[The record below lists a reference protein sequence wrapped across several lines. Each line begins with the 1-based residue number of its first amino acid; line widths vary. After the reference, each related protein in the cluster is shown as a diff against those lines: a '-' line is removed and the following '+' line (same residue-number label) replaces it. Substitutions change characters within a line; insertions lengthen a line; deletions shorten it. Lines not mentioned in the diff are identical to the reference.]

1 MDWLLRQSWQV
12 RRSRR
17 YLQTRGAAPMAK
29 TIQAEQSGFAT
40 IGIDIGKDVLHLV
53 GFDHDGRITLRR
65 KIKRLALVS
74 TFEAL
79 SPCIVGMEACLSA
92 HFVSRTLRK
101 LGFEPR
107 IIPAKYTKPF
117 IKGQKNDYNDAE
129 AIAEAALRP
138 NLNLVAEKTQAQLD
152 LQALHRVRSRL
163 VSRRTATINQIRAF
177 LIEQG
182 IAVRTGSRA
191 LRNSLFAI
199 LKNRA
204 DEISPR
210 MSAIII
216 DLHDDWSALDDRIAR
231 ISTEIE
237 EMSQQEENCRR
248 LMSVPGI
255 GPIISTA
262 MVAAIGTGEAFD
274 RGRDFGAWL
283 GLVPR
288 QFSTGGSTILG
299 RISKRG
305 SRYLRT
311 LFVQAAHIIMMRPKN
326 WERFSFGP
334 WLAEATKRMHKNKAA
349 AALANKLARIA
360 WSILR
365 HGKGFDAHRIE
376 GFAV

>member
-1 MDWLLRQSWQV
+1 MTTSL
-12 RRSRR
+12 
-17 YLQTRGAAPMAK
+17 K
-29 TIQAEQSGFAT
+29 HNGFT
-40 IGIDIGKDVLHLV
+40 LTSVGIDIGKDVFHLV
-53 GFDHDGRITLRR
+53 GFNSDGKIVLRR
-65 KIKRLALVS
+65 KIRRSALVNE
-74 TFEAL
+74 FEKL
-79 SPCIVGMEACLSA
+79 PPCIIGMEACLSA

-107 IIPAKYTKPF
+107 IIPAIYVKPF

-138 NLNLVAEKTQAQLD
+138 NLKFVQEKTQDQLD

-182 IAVRTGSRA
+182 ITVRTGAHA

-199 LKNRA
+199 LENRK

-210 MSAIII
+210 MSDLITGLYEDWLRLDERIKII
-216 DLHDDWSALDDRIAR
+216 
-231 ISTEIE
+231 TGEIE
-237 EMSQQEENCRR
+237 MISKSEENCQR

-262 MVAAIGTGEAFD
+262 VVAAIGTGDAFR

-288 QFSTGGSTILG
+288 QYSTGGKTVLG

-305 SRYLRT
+305 SKYLRT
-311 LFVQAAHIIMMRPKN
+311 PFIQAAHVILMRPNN
-326 WERFSFGP
+326 WHKFSFGP
-334 WLAEATKRMHKNKAA
+334 WLTEAATRLHRNKLAT
-349 AALANKLARIA
+349 ALANKLARIA
-360 WSILR
+360 WSVLANQ
-365 HGKGFDAHRIE
+365 KAFDANRKEVTAI
-376 GFAV
+376 

>member
-1 MDWLLRQSWQV
+1 
-12 RRSRR
+12 
-17 YLQTRGAAPMAK
+17 
-29 TIQAEQSGFAT
+29 
-40 IGIDIGKDVLHLV
+40 
-53 GFDHDGRITLRR
+53 
-65 KIKRLALVS
+65 
-74 TFEAL
+74 
-79 SPCIVGMEACLSA
+79 MEACLSA

-117 IKGQKNDYNDAE
+117 VKGQKNDYNDAE

-138 NLNLVAEKTQAQLD
+138 NLNLVVEKTQDQLD

-182 IAVRTGSRA
+182 ITVRSGAHA

-199 LKNRA
+199 LKNRE

-210 MSAIII
+210 MGGIIMG
-216 DLHDDWSALDDRIAR
+216 LYEDWLWLDERIER
-231 ISTEIE
+231 TTNDIEMISQCEG
-237 EMSQQEENCRR
+237 NCQR

-255 GPIISTA
+255 GPVISTA
-262 MVAAIGTGEAFD
+262 VVAAIGTGEAFE

-288 QFSTGGSTILG
+288 QYSTGGKPILG

-305 SRYLRT
+305 SKYLRT
-311 LFVQAAHIIMMRPKN
+311 LFVQAAHIILMRPKN
-326 WERFSFGP
+326 WEKFSFGP
-334 WLAEATKRMHKNKAA
+334 WLKEAAKRMHKNKLA

-365 HGKGFDAHRIE
+365 HGKDFDTHRIDVT
-376 GFAV
+376 AI